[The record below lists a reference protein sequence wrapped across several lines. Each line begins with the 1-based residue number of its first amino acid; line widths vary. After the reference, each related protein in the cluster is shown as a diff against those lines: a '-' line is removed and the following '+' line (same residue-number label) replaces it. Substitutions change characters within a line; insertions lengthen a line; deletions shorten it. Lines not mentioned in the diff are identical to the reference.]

1 MFFHGTTVTST
12 IRLRNEYKMY
22 QKNPFTTLEGI
33 EASPDEGNLHNWTA
47 VITGPENT
55 PYEGGIFTLKM
66 VFTDRYPMMPPEVR
80 FISEMFHPNVYSKE
94 EGSNHYPDM
103 TGIICLNIFGN
114 DWIVNLS
121 IRTILLSI
129 RNLLEKPMPEALHLP
144 ELSAEESNSTC
155 MCIPRGNRSNQE
167 ESSIDNPANIY
178 KFVNK
183 DSAANPE
190 AARLYLRNDN
200 SFEERVKIIVDK
212 SIEAKRQQESSVL

>member
-1 MFFHGTTVTST
+1 MPVTST
-12 IRLRNEYKMY
+12 SRLRREYSMY
-22 QKNPFTTLEGI
+22 KKDPFTASEGI
-33 EASPDEGNLHNWTA
+33 EASPDEDNIKNWTA
-47 VITGPENT
+47 VITGPKNT
-55 PYEGGIFTLKM
+55 PYEDGIFTLKM
-66 VFTDRYPMMPPEVR
+66 VFSDRYPFQPPEVR

-103 TGIICLNIFGN
+103 TGIICLNIIGYE
-114 DWIVNLS
+114 WTPRLT

-144 ELSAEESNSTC
+144 KESKSTC

-167 ESSIDNPANIY
+167 ESSIGNPANIY
-178 KFVNK
+178 QFVNK

-190 AARLYLRNDN
+190 AARLYLRNDS

-212 SIEAKRQQESSVL
+212 SIEASKHLLSSNRFCK